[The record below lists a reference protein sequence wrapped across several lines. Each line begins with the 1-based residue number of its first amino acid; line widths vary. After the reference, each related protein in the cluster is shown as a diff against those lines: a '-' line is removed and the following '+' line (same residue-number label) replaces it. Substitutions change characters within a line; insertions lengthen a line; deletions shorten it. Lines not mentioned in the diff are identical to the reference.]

1 MADPRIAV
9 ARREGRSAARRQ
21 TPGDAAALAR
31 PVFYYDLASP
41 EAYFAAERVNATLPV
56 VPEWEPIL
64 LAELEDGETL
74 DAWRCEAERD
84 SVMEDL
90 DRRALARGLQPMR
103 WPPHWPGDS
112 ELAMLVATYA
122 KGIGRAVAFSLAAFR
137 QAFAAGRDL
146 SDPDSVLIAA
156 AACELHPAAVLKA
169 VGLRATRDALLG
181 ATERAGA
188 AGVRSVPTVR
198 VGDELFAG
206 KDAVEVAARA
216 AA

>member
-1 MADPRIAV
+1 VPI
-9 ARREGRSAARRQ
+9 
-21 TPGDAAALAR
+21 R
-31 PVFYYDLASP
+31 PVFYYDLVSP
-41 EAYFAAERVNATLPV
+41 DAYLAAERINATLPV
-56 VPEWEPIL
+56 VPEWQPIL
-64 LAELEDGETL
+64 LAGLDRGETL

-84 SVMEDL
+84 SMMEDVE
-90 DRRALARGLQPMR
+90 RRALAHALQPMR
-103 WPPHWPGDS
+103 WPPRWPGDS
-112 ELAMLVATYA
+112 ELAMLAATYA

-169 VGLRATRDALLG
+169 LELRATREALRV
-181 ATERAGA
+181 ATARAGA

-198 VGDELFAG
+198 IGDELFAG
-206 KDAVEVAARA
+206 EDAVELAARA

>member
-1 MADPRIAV
+1 MADPRIAA
-9 ARREGRSAARRQ
+9 ARREGRAAAIRQ
-21 TPGDAAALAR
+21 TGGAAAEPDR
-31 PVFYYDLASP
+31 PVFYYDLVSP
-41 EAYFAAERVNATLPV
+41 EAYLAAERINATLPV
-56 VPEWEPIL
+56 VPEWQPIL
-64 LAELEDGETL
+64 LAELEGGETL

-90 DRRALARGLQPMR
+90 ERRALARELQPMR
-103 WPPHWPGDS
+103 WPPRWPGDS
-112 ELAMLVATYA
+112 ELAMLAATYA

-156 AACELHPAAVLKA
+156 AACELHPAAILKA
-169 VGLRATRDALLG
+169 VELRGTRDALRG
-181 ATERAGA
+181 ATERAEA

-198 VGDELFAG
+198 LGDELFAG
-206 KDAVEVAARA
+206 EHAVEIAARA

>member
-9 ARREGRSAARRQ
+9 ARRQGDSAAVRQ
-21 TPGDAAALAR
+21 TDGEAAAPDR
-31 PVFYYDLASP
+31 PVFYYDLSSP
-41 EAYFAAERVNATLPV
+41 EAYLAAERVNAMLPV

-64 LAELEDGETL
+64 LSELEAGETL

-84 SVMEDL
+84 SVMESIE
-90 DRRALARGLQPMR
+90 RRALVHGLQPMR
-103 WPPHWPGDS
+103 WPPRWPGDS
-112 ELAMLVATYA
+112 QPAMLAATYA

-169 VGLRATRDALLG
+169 LELRATREALRG
-181 ATERAGA
+181 ASERAGA

-198 VGDELFAG
+198 IGEELFAG
-206 KDAVEVAARA
+206 EHAVEAAARA